1 VATAQYGPF
10 ISVFSA
16 PIGVEYGMTT
26 DDMEYILRAIDER
39 MAQCLGKELPAE

>member
-10 ISVFSA
+10 ITVLSA